1 MKKSSSNK
9 KKITPSKTA
18 ARAKP
23 ATKHTPTLT
32 KKVSPR
38 ASKKK
43 VSLPRLRQTPI
54 PIDPASHP
62 FTLPSFL
69 SKPVV
74 PYVPEFE
81 SLGELPES
89 YGTRRLF
96 LTARDPQTL
105 FAYWDFTRDQLL
117 EAEREASDGKI
128 YLQVF
133 SPGKERVHQIH
144 ISPGSREWFLPTQR
158 PATPFQAELGYYR
171 SNGSFHQLALSPEI
185 TSPPDSPSANE
196 TVEFVTIPFHFSFR
210 QLWDLVREFLRPGE
224 ALAQILARLKRT
236 GHPLPFPYALRRSIG
251 SLSTAKIFSYLGG
264 DLWKYHRSGSL
275 EMTEILRRQIDT
287 CPKLGSSQLHGTSP
301 GNPPRST

>member
-1 MKKSSSNK
+1 MKKSSPNK
-9 KKITPSKTA
+9 KKTAISKTVP
-18 ARAKP
+18 KP
-23 ATKHTPTLT
+23 KRTPTSPKS
-32 KKVSPR
+32 KKVSSRPPQ
-38 ASKKK
+38 KKAA
-43 VSLPRLRQTPI
+43 LPRLRKSPLPI
-54 PIDPASHP
+54 RPDTHP
-62 FTLPSFL
+62 FTLPSL
-69 SKPVV
+69 LPQPIA
-74 PYVPEFE
+74 PYVPDFE
-81 SLGELPES
+81 SLGQLPES

-171 SNGSFHQLALSPEI
+171 SNGSFLQLALSPEI

-224 ALAQILARLKRT
+224 ALAQILARLQRT

>member
-1 MKKSSSNK
+1 MKKSSPNK
-9 KKITPSKTA
+9 KKTAISKTVP
-18 ARAKP
+18 KP
-23 ATKHTPTLT
+23 KRTPTSPKS
-32 KKVSPR
+32 KKVSSRPPL
-38 ASKKK
+38 KKAA
-43 VSLPRLRQTPI
+43 LPHLRKTPL
-54 PIDPASHP
+54 PIRPDTHP
-62 FTLPSFL
+62 FTLPSL
-69 SKPVV
+69 LPQPVT

-81 SLGELPES
+81 SLGQLPES

-105 FAYWDFTRDQLL
+105 FAYWDFTRDQLS
-117 EAEREASDGKI
+117 EAGKEASDGKI

-133 SPGKERVHQIH
+133 IPGKERVHQIH

-171 SNGSFHQLALSPEI
+171 PNGSFHQLALSTEI

-196 TVEFVTIPFHFSFR
+196 TIEFVTIPFHFSFR
-210 QLWDLVREFLRPGE
+210 QLWDLVRAFLRPGE
-224 ALAQILARLKRT
+224 ALAQILARLQRT
-236 GHPLPFPYALRRSIG
+236 GHPLPFPYALLRSIG
-251 SLSTAKIFSYLGG
+251 PVSTAKIFSYLGG
-264 DLWKYHRSGSL
+264 DLWKYHRFGSF